1 MTQIV
6 KLKDYKTK
14 SKELRVFGSWQKR
27 FGECCSLS
35 TKLSDISDKT
45 LVLLSKPGEEA
56 AMAYYE
62 IILGVL
68 GLGGA
73 AKFYYLPNEQQLKI
87 IDIHFLLIDL
97 VRFEMM
103 RRMGWITNYPFE
115 SDSIIDI
122 IEFYEKRKD
131 ELAGL
136 HPVLSPS
143 HPEYD
148 FYCKQNAREKE
159 MFIRRLIPKVLEEFE
174 QSLKE

>member
-14 SKELRVFGSWQKR
+14 NKELRAFGSWQKR
-27 FGECCSLS
+27 FGEYYCLG
-35 TKLSDISDKT
+35 TKLSDISDNT
-45 LVLLSKPGEEA
+45 LFLLSKPGEET

-68 GLGGA
+68 DLGKA
-73 AKFYYLPNEQQLKI
+73 AKFYYLPNEKQLKV

-103 RRMGWITNYPFE
+103 RRMEWITSYPFE
-115 SDSIIDI
+115 SRPIIDI
-122 IEFYEKRKD
+122 IEFYENQKH

-143 HPEYD
+143 HPDYN
-148 FYCKQNAREKE
+148 FYCKQSEREKE
-159 MFIRRLIPKVLEEFE
+159 MFIRRLVPKILEKFE
-174 QSLKE
+174 QRLK